1 MCRVDSATIRSVRPG
16 CSGKTEPSQNP
27 DACRRSGCNVSAE
40 ADKRGDLMPLDD
52 KEQRILAE
60 IERQFYEEDPELA
73 RAVQRIEKPSR
84 VGARLSLLGIIAGLA
99 IVVAYVSV
107 TWLAAAGFVLLVA
120 SATSLVN
127 SLRLRGWRSESSEL
141 HDTADE

>member
-1 MCRVDSATIRSVRPG
+1 M
-16 CSGKTEPSQNP
+16 
-27 DACRRSGCNVSAE
+27 
-40 ADKRGDLMPLDD
+40 DD

-73 RAVQRIEKPSR
+73 RAVKRVERPAR
-84 VGARLSLLGIIAGLA
+84 VGARLSAIGILVGLA
-99 IVVAYVSV
+99 IVIAYVSN
-107 TWLAAAGFVLLVA
+107 TWIAVAGFVLLVA

-127 SLRLRGWRSESSEL
+127 ALRLRDWSPENAEE

>member
-1 MCRVDSATIRSVRPG
+1 
-16 CSGKTEPSQNP
+16 
-27 DACRRSGCNVSAE
+27 
-40 ADKRGDLMPLDD
+40 MPLDD

-73 RAVQRIEKPSR
+73 RAVKRIEKPTR
-84 VGARLSLLGIIAGLA
+84 VGPRLSVVGILIGLA
-99 IVVAYVSV
+99 IVIAYVSN
-107 TWLAAAGFVLLVA
+107 TWVAVAGFVLLVA

-127 SLRLRGWRSESSEL
+127 ALRLRDWSSQESEE